1 MGEPL
6 LLFQLDGGHLH
17 EKLRRRIERY
27 ADGINPERIREV
39 LERKRESMIANA
51 LLAFE
56 ELDRLTVL
64 VKQLLDSK
72 GVSCMQRVFY
82 HAFAGELSK
91 LKRRLIFG
99 SVLDKEATIV
109 QTKWEMRGLDPKVLS
124 DIRTEIVQILKPE
137 EATESAKTAEK
148 TP

>member
-1 MGEPL
+1 MKDSE
-6 LLFQLDGGHLH
+6 
-17 EKLRRRIERY
+17 ELRRRILRY
-27 ADGINPERIREV
+27 ADGINPERIRED
-39 LERKRESMIANA
+39 LANRKESMVANA
-51 LLAFE
+51 ARAFRE
-56 ELDRLTVL
+56 IDRLTVL

-91 LKRRLIFG
+91 LKRRWVFG
-99 SVLDKEATIV
+99 WLLDKEATIV

-137 EATESAKTAEK
+137 AVTESAKTAEK